1 MSWDVNRVTLVGRL
15 AGDVDLKYTPSGTA
29 IAKFGLAVGG
39 KPRDGQDT
47 VSFFNI
53 IVWGKMGENCSQF
66 LSKGKQVCID
76 GRLEQ
81 RRWQAQDG
89 SNRSVIEIIAE
100 RVQFLTTAGSGGGGG
115 SQAPRPQG
123 QNKSQNQPASG
134 AGDFNDD
141 FYDNTGFDPTPVD
154 YDNINNQDDVPF

>member
-1 MSWDVNRVTLVGRL
+1 MSWDINRCTLVGRL
-15 AGDVDLKYTPSGTA
+15 AGDVDLRYTPSGTA

-39 KPRDGQDT
+39 RPRDGQDT

-66 LSKGKQVCID
+66 LSKGKQVCVD

-89 SNRSVIEIIAE
+89 SNRSTIEVVAE
-100 RVQFLTTAGSGGGGG
+100 RVQFLSPQGSGSGGP
-115 SQAPRPQG
+115 APARPQQQG
-123 QNKSQNQPASG
+123 NPQPDASG
-134 AGDFNDD
+134 FNDD
-141 FYDNTGFDPTPVD
+141 FYDNTGFDPTPMD
-154 YDNINNQDDVPF
+154 YDKMNQDDVPF